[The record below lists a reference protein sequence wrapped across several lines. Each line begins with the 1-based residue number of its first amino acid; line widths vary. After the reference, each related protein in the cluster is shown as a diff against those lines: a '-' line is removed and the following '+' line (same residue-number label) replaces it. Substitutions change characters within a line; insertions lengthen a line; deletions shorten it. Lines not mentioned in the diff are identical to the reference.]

1 MTQED
6 GYVLGRAI
14 EDSDRLDAQHLL
26 WKLHTGFELH
36 PDIPVMENMRLRSL
50 RLEQRKPLPLLY
62 ISLRVVLTSL
72 SFYSIWIFDLATQ
85 LPTVQ
90 LYGFDISDS
99 QYPSKELWPRNVT
112 LGLLDSLVDPP
123 SSLYGQY
130 DVVHLRMWASI
141 LRGNDIS
148 LLSRH
153 VKHLLKPGGYL
164 QWEDAD
170 LVHQYIKGAKA
181 EEFERNI
188 NKIFK
193 KVNLDYSWVSN
204 LPSHLQQN
212 FNILKSEIGRFQPD
226 LVQLCTNTYLMA
238 LGEILHGIKRSLA
251 RDMLFSITEQEV
263 ALDRLSHTKSCIYN
277 WSPVVILAQK
287 KMQN

>member
-1 MTQED
+1 M
-6 GYVLGRAI
+6 RI
-14 EDSDRLDAQHLL
+14 RLDAQHLL

-50 RLEQRKPLPLLY
+50 RLEQRKPLSLLY

-153 VKHLLKPGGYL
+153 VKHLLSKTRAMLMQVSMVVYRLRLTDG
-164 QWEDAD
+164 
-170 LVHQYIKGAKA
+170 K
-181 EEFERNI
+181 
-188 NKIFK
+188 
-193 KVNLDYSWVSN
+193 NL
-204 LPSHLQQN
+204 
-212 FNILKSEIGRFQPD
+212 
-226 LVQLCTNTYLMA
+226 
-238 LGEILHGIKRSLA
+238 
-251 RDMLFSITEQEV
+251 EV
-263 ALDRLSHTKSCIYN
+263 IYN
-277 WSPVVILAQK
+277 GRMPTWYTNI
-287 KMQN
+287 